1 MNGPMGFRYAGLHV
15 GIKPGRKDLALVVS
29 DVPASAA
36 GCFTVNTAKAAPV
49 RDAEARLPAAGA
61 RAILMNSG
69 NANAL
74 TGHAGQQDVARVR
87 DSLAEL
93 LHISPDATFTA
104 STGVIGVK
112 LPVEKVVAGL
122 PRLVASLGPGWDS
135 AAEAILTTDTHPKVA
150 ARSLLLRGREVRLL
164 GLAKGSGMIAPQM
177 ATMIGAVCTDAQVPP
192 DVLAKALRLAVDR
205 SFHCLVVDGDMSTND
220 CVFALANGLAGNA
233 PLAAEGEDF
242 EAFAE
247 ALAQLCIELARA
259 IAADGEGATRL
270 LTVEVSGAPEAA
282 VALDAAKSIAASPLV
297 KSAIFGADPNWGRI
311 LATVGARGGSQHWA
325 VDPVR
330 AEVRIQETLVYG
342 RGAPVPHDSD
352 ALRVRMREP
361 QVLVQVHL
369 AEGAASATAWGC
381 DLSYD
386 YVKINADY
394 TSLIVPG
401 SDGSVA
407 KDDRLT
413 RYSPGFKRALL
424 VEALKYISR
433 FAGSRCVLS
442 LGGGAMVKQTLKR
455 SFCEDVNL
463 LRSVGLRPLV
473 VHGGGHEITATLKQL
488 GAGEAGEVDG
498 VRVTDETDLKLVEM
512 VLTGRVNS
520 ELVTLLNTDGGC
532 AVGVSGKDGPLLRAR
547 KLVTEGGDL
556 GRVGEVTEVNREFLE
571 MLLVGGYT
579 PVIAP
584 VGLGE
589 GGMGFHMF
597 ADSVAAEVAV
607 AVGARKLIILLDA
620 PGLMADGELQNRLTT
635 ADLEHQLADGA
646 VVGHMKVTVQAILRA
661 LRGGVERVH
670 VIDARVPHSGIAELF
685 TDQGVGTLVTLQ

>member
-1 MNGPMGFRYAGLHV
+1 MNGPLGFRFAGLHV

-36 GCFTVNTAKAAPV
+36 GCFTVNRAKAAPV
-49 RDAEARLPAAGA
+49 RDAETRLPAPGA
-61 RAILMNSG
+61 RALLMNSG

-74 TGHAGQQDVARVR
+74 TGPAGEEDVKRLRTELAQTLRVGA
-87 DSLAEL
+87 DT
-93 LHISPDATFTA
+93 IFTA
-104 STGVIGVK
+104 STGVIGVR
-112 LPVEKVVAGL
+112 LPVERMTAGL
-122 PRLVASLGPGWDS
+122 PRLVAALGQGWEA

-150 ARSLLLRGREVRLL
+150 LRTLLLAGREVRLL

-177 ATMIGAVCTDAQVPP
+177 ATMIGAVCTDAAVPP
-192 DVLAKALRLAVDR
+192 AVLSRALRLAVDR

-220 CVFALANGLAGNA
+220 VVFALANGLAANA
-233 PLAAEGEDF
+233 PLAPEGRDF
-242 EAFAE
+242 EAFTD
-247 ALAQLCIELARA
+247 ALSEVCIELAQA

-270 LTVEVSGAPEAA
+270 LTVEVSGAPDVGLAR
-282 VALDAAKSIAASPLV
+282 DAAKSIAVSPLV
-297 KSAIFGADPNWGRI
+297 KAAVFGADPNWGRI
-311 LATVGARGGSQHWA
+311 LATVGARAGSQDWP
-325 VDPVR
+325 VDPLA
-330 AEVRIQETLVYG
+330 AEVRIQDVLVYG
-342 RGAPVPHDSD
+342 QGAPVAHDAA
-352 ALRVRMREP
+352 ALHVRMREP
-361 QVLVQVHL
+361 KVLVQVHL
-369 AEGAASATAWGC
+369 AEGSAGATAWGC

-401 SDGSVA
+401 ADGTVSR
-407 KDDRLT
+407 DDRLT

-433 FAGSRCVLS
+433 FSGSRCVLS

-473 VHGGGHEITATLKQL
+473 VHGGGPEITATLKQL
-488 GAGEAGEVDG
+488 GTGEAGEVDG
-498 VRVTDETDLKLVEM
+498 VRVTDETDLKVVEM

-547 KLVTEGGDL
+547 KLVNDSGDL
-556 GRVGEVTEVNREFLE
+556 GRVGEVTEVNRDFLE
-571 MLLVGGYT
+571 MLLGGGYV

-597 ADSVAAEVAV
+597 ADAVAAEVAV
-607 AVGARKLIILLDA
+607 AVGARKLILLLDA
-620 PGLMADGELQNRLTT
+620 PGLTVDGELQSELTT
-635 ADLEHQLADGA
+635 KDLEHQLADGA
-646 VVGHMKVTVQAILRA
+646 VVGHLKVTVLAILRA

-685 TDQGVGTLVTLQ
+685 TDHGVGTLVTLQ

>member
-1 MNGPMGFRYAGLHV
+1 MNGPLGFRFAGLHV

-36 GCFTVNTAKAAPV
+36 GCFTVNRAKAAPV
-49 RDAEARLPAAGA
+49 RDAEARLPADGA
-61 RAILMNSG
+61 RAVLINSG

-74 TGHAGQQDVARVR
+74 TGRAGQQDVERLR
-87 DSLAEL
+87 DELAAV
-93 LHISPDATFTA
+93 LHVGAQSVYTA
-104 STGVIGVK
+104 STGVIGVR
-112 LPVEKVVAGL
+112 LPLEKISGGL
-122 PRLVASLGPGWDS
+122 ERLVASLGPGWDS
-135 AAEAILTTDTHPKVA
+135 AAEAILTTDTHKKVA
-150 ARSLLLRGREVRLL
+150 MRSLQLRGREVRLL

-177 ATMIGAVCTDAQVPP
+177 ATMIAAVCTDAAVPP
-192 DVLAKALRLAVDR
+192 PVLAKALRLAVDR

-220 CVFALANGLAGNA
+220 VVFALANGLASNP
-233 PLAAEGEDF
+233 PLAAEGADF

-247 ALAQLCIELARA
+247 ALAQLCIELAQA

-270 LTVEVSGAPEAA
+270 LTVEVSGAPD
-282 VALDAAKSIAASPLV
+282 VALARDAAKSIAVSPLV
-297 KSAIFGADPNWGRI
+297 KSAVFGADPNWGRI
-311 LATVGARGGSQHWA
+311 LATVGARAGSQNWP
-325 VDPVR
+325 VDPQR
-330 AEVRIQETLVYG
+330 AEVRIQEVLVYG
-342 RGAPVPHDSD
+342 RGAPVTHDAD

-361 QVLVQVHL
+361 KVLVQVHL

-401 SDGSVA
+401 SDGSVSR
-407 KDDRLT
+407 DDRLT

-442 LGGGAMVKQTLKR
+442 LGGGAMVKETLKR

-463 LRSVGLRPLV
+463 LRSVGLKPLV
-473 VHGGGHEITATLKQL
+473 VHGGGHEIAATLKQL

-520 ELVTLLNTDGGC
+520 ELVTLLNSDGGC

-547 KLVTEGGDL
+547 KLVNEGGDL
-556 GRVGEVTEVNREFLE
+556 GRVGEVTDVNREFLE
-571 MLLVGGYT
+571 MLLAGDYV

-597 ADSVAAEVAV
+597 ADAVAAEVAV

-620 PGLMADGELQNRLTT
+620 PGLTLDGELQSQLTA

-646 VVGHMKVTVQAILRA
+646 VAGYLKVTIQAILRA

-685 TDQGVGTLVTLQ
+685 TDHGVGTLVTLL

>member
-1 MNGPMGFRYAGLHV
+1 MNGPLGFRFAGLHV
-15 GIKPGRKDLALVVS
+15 GIKPGRKDLALVLS

-36 GCFTVNTAKAAPV
+36 GCFTVNRAKAAPV
-49 RDAEARLPAAGA
+49 RDAEPRLPAGGA
-61 RAILMNSG
+61 RALLMNSG

-74 TGHAGQQDVARVR
+74 TGRAGEDDVRRLRAE
-87 DSLAEL
+87 LAEA
-93 LHISPDATFTA
+93 LHVEPDSVYTA
-104 STGVIGVK
+104 STGVIGIRM
-112 LPVEKVVAGL
+112 PVERICSGL
-122 PRLVASLGPGWDS
+122 PRLVAALGSAWDA

-150 ARSLLLRGREVRLL
+150 ARTVLLGGREVRLL

-177 ATMIGAVCTDAQVPP
+177 ATMLGAICTDAAVPP
-192 DVLAKALRLAVDR
+192 SVLARALRLAVDR

-220 CVFALANGLAGNA
+220 VVFALANGLASNA
-233 PLAAEGEDF
+233 PLAAEGPDF
-242 EAFAE
+242 ITFSE
-247 ALAQLCIELARA
+247 ALAELCVELAQA

-270 LTVEVSGAPEAA
+270 LTVEVSGAPD
-282 VALDAAKSIAASPLV
+282 VALARDAAKSIAVSPLV
-297 KSAIFGADPNWGRI
+297 KAAVFGADPNWGRV
-311 LATVGARGGSQHWA
+311 LATVGARAGSQKWPI
-325 VDPVR
+325 DPLL
-330 AEVRIQETLVYG
+330 AEVRIQDVLVYG
-342 RGAPVPHDSD
+342 GGAPVPHDAS
-352 ALRVRMREP
+352 ALHVRMREP
-361 QVLVQVHL
+361 QVRVQVHL
-369 AEGAASATAWGC
+369 AEGSAEATAWGC

-394 TSLIVPG
+394 TSLIVPA
-401 SDGSVA
+401 SDGSVSR
-407 KDDRLT
+407 DDRLT

-433 FAGSRCVLS
+433 FSGSRCVLS

-473 VHGGGHEITATLKQL
+473 VHGGGPEITATLQQL
-488 GAGEAGEVDG
+488 GTGEAGEVDG
-498 VRVTDETDLKLVEM
+498 VRVTDETDLKVVEM

-547 KLVTEGGDL
+547 KLVNDGGDL
-556 GRVGEVTEVNREFLE
+556 GRVGEVTEVNRDFLE
-571 MLLVGGYT
+571 MLLAGGYV

-584 VGLGE
+584 VGLGD

-607 AVGARKLIILLDA
+607 AVGARKLILLLDA
-620 PGLMADGELQNRLTT
+620 PGLLMDGELKSELTT
-635 ADLEHQLADGA
+635 RDLEHQLADGA
-646 VVGHMKVTVQAILRA
+646 VAGHLKVTVNAILGA

-685 TDQGVGTLVTLQ
+685 TDRGVGTLVTLE

>member
-1 MNGPMGFRYAGLHV
+1 MNGPLGFRYAGLHV

-49 RDAEARLPAAGA
+49 RDAEARLPAQGA
-61 RAILMNSG
+61 RALLMNSG

-74 TGHAGQQDVARVR
+74 TGRAGELDVQRLREGLGEA
-87 DSLAEL
+87 
-93 LHISPDATFTA
+93 LHVSADAVLTA
-104 STGVIGVK
+104 STGVIGVR
-112 LPVEKVVAGL
+112 LPVEKIVSGL

-135 AAEAILTTDTHPKVA
+135 AAEAILTTDTHSKVA

-177 ATMIGAVCTDAQVPP
+177 ATMIGAICTDASVPAP
-192 DVLAKALRLAVDR
+192 VLTKALRLAVDR

-220 CVFALANGLAGNA
+220 CVFALANGLASNP
-233 PLAAEGEDF
+233 PLAAEGDDF

-247 ALAQLCIELARA
+247 ALAQLCMELARA

-270 LTVEVSGAPEAA
+270 LTVEVTGAPDVA
-282 VALDAAKSIAASPLV
+282 VARDAAKSIAASPLV

-330 AEVRIQETLVYG
+330 ADVRIQETLVYA
-342 RGAPVPHDSD
+342 RSAPVPHDAE

-369 AEGAASATAWGC
+369 SEGAASATAWGC

-473 VHGGGHEITATLKQL
+473 VHGGGHEIAATLKQL

-532 AVGVSGKDGPLLRAR
+532 AVGVSGKDGPLLRAQ

-556 GRVGEVTEVNREFLE
+556 GRVGEVTEVNRDFLE
-571 MLLVGGYT
+571 MLLTGGYT

-597 ADSVAAEVAV
+597 ADAVAAEVAV
-607 AVGARKLIILLDA
+607 AVGARKLIVLLDA

-646 VVGHMKVTVQAILRA
+646 VVGHLKVTVQAILRA

>member
-1 MNGPMGFRYAGLHV
+1 MKGPSGFRFAGMHA

-29 DVPASAA
+29 DVPAAAA
-36 GCFTVNTAKAAPV
+36 GCFTVNRAKAAPV
-49 RDAEARLPAAGA
+49 RDAETRLPAQGV
-61 RAILMNSG
+61 RALLMNSG

-74 TGHAGQQDVARVR
+74 TGRAGEEDVRR
-87 DSLAEL
+87 LRTEL
-93 LHISPDATFTA
+93 GQVLGVGPDTVFTA
-104 STGVIGVK
+104 STGVIGVR
-112 LPVEKVVAGL
+112 LPVDRISAAL
-122 PRLVASLGPGWDS
+122 PRLVASLGTGWEP

-150 ARSLLLRGREVRLL
+150 ARTVHLSGREVQVL

-177 ATMIGAVCTDAQVPP
+177 ATMIGALCTDAAVPP
-192 DVLAKALRLAVDR
+192 AVLALALRRAVDE

-220 CVFALANGLAGNA
+220 VVFALANGLAENP
-233 PLAAEGEDF
+233 PLGPEGRDF
-242 EAFAE
+242 EAFTQALTDVCVE
-247 ALAQLCIELARA
+247 LAQA

-270 LTVEVSGAPEAA
+270 LTVEVSGAPD
-282 VALDAAKSIAASPLV
+282 VALARDAAKSIAVSPLV
-297 KSAIFGADPNWGRI
+297 KAAVFGADPNWGRI
-311 LATVGARGGSQHWA
+311 LATVGARAGSQDWP
-325 VDPVR
+325 VDPQR
-330 AEVRIQETLVYG
+330 AEVRIQDVLVYG
-342 RGAPVPHDSD
+342 RGAPVPHDAG
-352 ALRVRMREP
+352 ALHVRMREP
-361 QVLVQVHL
+361 KVLVQVRL
-369 AEGAASATAWGC
+369 AEGAATATAWGC

-401 SDGSVA
+401 ADGSISR
-407 KDDRLT
+407 DDRLT

-433 FAGSRCVLS
+433 FSGSRCVLS
-442 LGGGAMVKQTLKR
+442 LGGGAMVKETLKR

-473 VHGGGHEITATLKQL
+473 VHGGGPEITATLKQL
-488 GAGEAGEVDG
+488 GTGEAGEVDG
-498 VRVTDETDLKLVEM
+498 VRVTDETDLKVVEM

-520 ELVTLLNTDGGC
+520 ELVTMLNTDGGC

-547 KLVTEGGDL
+547 KLVNDAGDL
-556 GRVGEVTEVNREFLE
+556 GRVGEVTEVNRDFLE
-571 MLLVGGYT
+571 MLLGGGYV

-597 ADSVAAEVAV
+597 ADAVAAEVAV
-607 AVGARKLIILLDA
+607 AVGARKLILLQDA
-620 PGLMADGELQNRLTT
+620 PGLTVDGELQSELTT
-635 ADLEHQLADGA
+635 KDLEHQLADGA
-646 VVGHMKVTVQAILRA
+646 VAGHLKVTVMAILRA

-685 TDQGVGTLVTLQ
+685 TDHGVGTLVTLQ